1 MEGEVRLVGG
11 TVPNEGR
18 VEVCLKGVW
27 GTVADDGFAY
37 HDAAVVCKQLG
48 YYPNCKYN
56 VDIYN

>member
-1 MEGEVRLVGG
+1 MRLVGG